1 MYRKVED
8 FIKAYG
14 HEAEN
19 TLKYFKALTDESLK
33 QKVAEGHWSLGRL
46 AWHITTTIPE
56 MMSQTGLTVSSVDHE
71 APKPEKAE
79 EIVTAY
85 EKVSKELLD
94 VIKEK
99 WDDATLEIED
109 NLYGENWK
117 RGLTLAILV
126 NHEIHHRAQ
135 MSVLM
140 RQAGLKVPGIYGPAK
155 EEWAA
160 FGAEAPA
167 D

>member
-8 FIKAYG
+8 FLKGYG

-19 TLKYFKALTDESLK
+19 TLKYFRALTDESLK

-56 MMSQTGLTVSSVDHE
+56 MMGQTGLTVSSVDHE
-71 APKPEKAE
+71 ALKPEKAA
-79 EIVTAY
+79 EIVAAY

-99 WDDATLEIED
+99 WDDATLEVED

-117 RGLTLAILV
+117 RGLTLAILLS
-126 NHEIHHRAQ
+126 HEIHHRAQ

-140 RQAGLKVPGIYGPAK
+140 RQAGLTVPGIYGPAK

-160 FGAEAPA
+160 FGAEASA